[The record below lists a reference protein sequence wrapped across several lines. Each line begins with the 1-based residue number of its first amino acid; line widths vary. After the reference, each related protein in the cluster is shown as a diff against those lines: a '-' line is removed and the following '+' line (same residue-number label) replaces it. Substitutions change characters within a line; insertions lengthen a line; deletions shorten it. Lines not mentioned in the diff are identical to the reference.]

1 MEVNTCVTCTADSAA
16 DGTKRPSTPE
26 KLKDKEQ
33 ADGKEGVKGGDEGPS
48 AEVKKEEGSTDRAEV
63 KPGKERLNTVETPAD
78 SKPLGDKYSPK
89 VSP

>member
-1 MEVNTCVTCTADSAA
+1 MAA

-48 AEVKKEEGSTDRAEV
+48 AEVKKEEGSTDGAEL
-63 KPGKERLNTVETPAD
+63 KPGKEKLNTVETPAD
-78 SKPLGDKYSPK
+78 SKPPGDKYSPK